1 MIRTEIINEMDVD
14 ELRNYVCHLH
24 DEIERLRDLNFAR
37 SEVMEALQRAY
48 NNKDYELNCVC
59 RLNAERGCTAEIEH
73 ELSRKYEYAVPKPT
87 CGLAREVA
95 E

>member
-1 MIRTEIINEMDVD
+1 MIRTEIINEMNVD
-14 ELRNYVCHLH
+14 ELRNYVCHLQ
-24 DEIERLRDLNFAR
+24 DEIEKLRDLNVAR

-73 ELSRKYEYAVPKPT
+73 ELSRKYEYAVPKPV
-87 CGLAREVA
+87 CGMVSKVA